1 MFKFIAKKFVTSQVN
16 KLLDQHSSDVAKVKD
31 TLTLW
36 VKRLEKI
43 LGCFNGLLA
52 KLDDNRLDDDEVDQ
66 AAAEIEIVVK
76 EW

>member
-1 MFKFIAKKFVTSQVN
+1 MIKWIVTKFILNAVN